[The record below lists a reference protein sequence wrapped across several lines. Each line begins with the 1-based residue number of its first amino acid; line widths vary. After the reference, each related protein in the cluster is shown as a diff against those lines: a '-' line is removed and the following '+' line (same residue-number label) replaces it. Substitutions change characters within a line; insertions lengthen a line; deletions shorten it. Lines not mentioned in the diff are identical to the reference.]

1 MDNFDLKKYLVE
13 NKVTTNSQMM
23 NEVSSEALQDIAGI
37 IDTYSPEDPADVADM
52 VGELAL
58 EHLEGENIPSG
69 QFNAKMRTSIANT
82 LTQYNS
88 GKLKELAAARQLVN
102 ALKDSSNYEEGERE
116 QGEQGE
122 QVGIKIGSAD
132 GVDISVGEESS
143 LQDTQYYIITLG
155 NKSLTVSVDVGGEPV
170 TLEQVMSETGLSE
183 RKAQVIVNHIN
194 SQLED

>member
-13 NKVTTNSQMM
+13 NKVTTNSKMM

-88 GKLKELAAARQLVN
+88 GKLKQLAAARQLVS

-122 QVGIKIGSAD
+122 QGGIKIGSAD

-155 NKSLTVSVDVGGEPV
+155 NKSLTVSVDVSGEPV

>member
-13 NKVTTNSQMM
+13 NKVTTNSQMI

-58 EHLEGENIPSG
+58 EHLEDENIPSG

-88 GKLKELAAARQLVN
+88 GKLKELAAARQLVS

-155 NKSLTVSVDVGGEPV
+155 NKSLTVSVDVSGEPV

>member
-1 MDNFDLKKYLVE
+1 MDNFDLRKYLVE
-13 NKVTTNSQMM
+13 NKVTTNSKMM
-23 NEVSSEALQDIAGI
+23 TEVSRVALQDIADI

-69 QFNAKMRTSIANT
+69 QFNAKMRTSIANI

-88 GKLKELAAARQLVN
+88 GKLKELAAAKQLVN
-102 ALKDSSNYEEGERE
+102 ALKDSTNYGEGEKE
-116 QGEQGE
+116 QGEQK
-122 QVGIKIGSAD
+122 GIKIGSAD

-143 LQDTQYYIITLG
+143 LQDTQYYIITIG
-155 NKSLTVSVDVGGEPV
+155 NISTTVSVDVGGEPV

>member
-1 MDNFDLKKYLVE
+1 MDNFDLRKYLVE
-13 NKVTTNSQMM
+13 NKVTTNSKMM
-23 NEVSSEALQDIAGI
+23 NEVSRAALQDIADI

-69 QFNAKMRTSIANT
+69 QFNAKMRTSIANI
-82 LTQYNS
+82 LTQCNS
-88 GKLKELAAARQLVN
+88 GKLKELAAAKQLVN
-102 ALKDSSNYEEGERE
+102 ALKDSTNYGEGEKE
-116 QGEQGE
+116 QGEQK
-122 QVGIKIGSAD
+122 GIKIGSAD

-143 LQDTQYYIITLG
+143 LQDTQYYIITIG
-155 NKSLTVSVDVGGEPV
+155 NISTTVSVDVGGEPV

>member
-13 NKVTTNSQMM
+13 NKVTTNAQMM
-23 NEVSSEALQDIAGI
+23 NEVSREALEEIAGI

-58 EHLEGENIPSG
+58 EHLEDENIPSG

-88 GKLKELAAARQLVN
+88 GKLKELVAARQLVS

-122 QVGIKIGSAD
+122 HRYG
-132 GVDISVGEESS
+132 
-143 LQDTQYYIITLG
+143 
-155 NKSLTVSVDVGGEPV
+155 
-170 TLEQVMSETGLSE
+170 
-183 RKAQVIVNHIN
+183 
-194 SQLED
+194 